1 MPHSL
6 AVFDLSLASI
16 TDLVE
21 FLLLFP
27 MPIIIIIIIAMSQ
40 LFVVRMV

>member
-6 AVFDLSLASI
+6 AMFDLSLASI

-21 FLLLFP
+21 FLLFFP
-27 MPIIIIIIIAMSQ
+27 MPLIIILAMSQ
-40 LFVVRMV
+40 LYVERMV

>member
-1 MPHSL
+1 MPHSV
-6 AVFDLSLASI
+6 AMFDLSLASI

-27 MPIIIIIIIAMSQ
+27 MPIIIIIAMSR
-40 LFVVRMV
+40 LYNVERMVS